1 MKRVFLILSL
11 TIAGLACHAQNAK
24 QDASGNYVAVSKAKD
39 TTYTPT
45 GKTYTDSKG
54 VVYPVLITATGK
66 VFVMRTSKKT
76 GKTYKQYLKVN

>member
-1 MKRVFLILSL
+1 MKKILIAFALC
-11 TIAGLACHAQNAK
+11 TAIAGHAQNAK
-24 QDASGNYVAVSKAKD
+24 KDASGNYVAISKIKD

-66 VFVMRTSKKT
+66 VFVVRISKKT